1 MNPTYLEVTDNNNFD
16 SIKPIPIQI
25 YVSTI
30 NLGTKTDPYSMFR
43 FPKLDPPLT
52 KAGQLEVSK
61 LDSLEYIINLTA
73 GKLRP
78 DLKLVWDQLAGRDT
92 ALKEI
97 SKSGMQLISYDL
109 KQECAK
115 FKITQQTQRYLNDL
129 NKLSAFNCKIS
140 KITCKG
146 KDSFI
151 ILFKVSREKSFQY
164 TKMYT
169 NTNCNKCPQK
179 FSTCGNTKKMYNALI
194 GARASLISFN
204 CLKDFGFSS
213 HDIEFSTEL
222 IKDAILG
229 IIAIRKHRLFENS
242 REFGSTKIT
251 FLLTAPE
258 VKLSRTILGVPWMK
272 AAGTVATGTEIRLA
286 ENKVRARLVHSNNT
300 ESKSSLQLKM
310 EKNLKLE
317 SKKRID
323 GSTQYTRFQM
333 NAFFISNSLKF
344 TMQPRK
350 GIKLPEVIIMQNAMN
365 INRLKLPIK
374 IKKEFKTLT
383 INVTLME
390 EPTCQE
396 AACEE
401 VEPNLQEPG
410 TTTEEGIDP
419 GKIEQS
425 IKEPAT
431 FISLPESIRKSFIND
446 DSHITPVQIDDGVQ
460 PEKTMNNEKNVK
472 LEKLQIRS
480 KDTIKG
486 IRGIKKL

>member
-1 MNPTYLEVTDNNNFD
+1 MQPNYLEVTDHNNFD

-30 NLGTKTDPYSMFR
+30 NLGTKKDPYSMFR
-43 FPKLDPPLT
+43 FPKIDPPLT

-61 LDSLEYIINLTA
+61 LDSLEYLINLTA

-109 KQECAK
+109 TQECAK

-129 NKLSAFNCKIS
+129 ISKIS

-194 GARASLISFN
+194 GAQASLISFN

-213 HDIEFSTEL
+213 HDIQKTGAILNIEFSTEL
-222 IKDAILG
+222 VKDAILG
-229 IIAIRKHRLFENS
+229 VITIKLFIMKHKIFENS

-258 VKLSRTILGVPWMK
+258 VKLSRTILGVPWTK
-272 AAGTVATGTEIRLA
+272 AAGTVATGTKIRLA

-317 SKKRID
+317 SKKKID
-323 GSTQYTRFQM
+323 GSTKYTRFQI
-333 NAFFISNSLKF
+333 NAFFMSNSLKF
-344 TMQPRK
+344 KMQPRK
-350 GIKLPEVIIMQNAMN
+350 GIKLPEVIIMQNAIRITKDKHNYPRIMN
-365 INRLKLPIK
+365 INKLKLPIK

-383 INVTLME
+383 TNVTLME

-419 GKIEQS
+419 ETIEQS
-425 IKEPAT
+425 IKETAT

-460 PEKTMNNEKNVK
+460 PEKTM
-472 LEKLQIRS
+472 
-480 KDTIKG
+480 
-486 IRGIKKL
+486 

>member
-1 MNPTYLEVTDNNNFD
+1 MNTTYLKVTDKNNF
-16 SIKPIPIQI
+16 
-25 YVSTI
+25 
-30 NLGTKTDPYSMFR
+30 PYSVFR
-43 FPKLDPPLT
+43 FPKLDPPLARDGQLKVSMT

-61 LDSLEYIINLTA
+61 LDYREKIINLTA
-73 GKLRP
+73 GKFRP

-92 ALKEI
+92 AVKEI

-115 FKITQQTQRYLNDL
+115 FKITQQTQRYL

-179 FSTCGNTKKMYNALI
+179 LSTCGNTKKMYKALI

-258 VKLSRTILGVPWMK
+258 VKLSRTILGVPWTK

-300 ESKSSLQLKM
+300 ETKSSLQLKM
-310 EKNLKLE
+310 ERNLKLE

-374 IKKEFKTLT
+374 IRKEFKTLT

-472 LEKLQIRS
+472 LEKWQIRS
-480 KDTIKG
+480 KGTIKG